1 VADDVKAAQVR
12 EIIRDH
18 LSADADTV
26 TDTASL
32 IDDLG
37 ADSLDVVE
45 VTIAIEDAF
54 AIKIS
59 DAEAND
65 ATIVGDWIK
74 LVETKTA

>member
-1 VADDVKAAQVR
+1 MADDVKAAQVR